1 MLLSALL
8 LLTST
13 VAVPTGAAQTVGD
26 IAVRDRL
33 IVDQENLL
41 NVYRCR
47 FGVDAQVVP
56 GGCSG
61 GVPIEPPA
69 NPPVFSGTP
78 TRHDLRVRDDLVAA
92 QEKLL
97 NTYRC
102 MFNIDT
108 QLVPGGCGGRA
119 ASYGY
124 WQLVEEERS
133 VGYALSSD
141 TRQGIAAVLHIYC
154 YFVSEEQNSKFV
166 RLFLP
171 GASGLNGTVSFDHAD
186 GPVLVQEWIAGE
198 FPEHTMLLNLGEEN
212 VAELFDY
219 LRRRRAGR
227 TSVGLEGER
236 WRRALFWIDGAADA
250 VAVVERVCT

>member
-1 MLLSALL
+1 M
-8 LLTST
+8 
-13 VAVPTGAAQTVGD
+13 
-26 IAVRDRL
+26 
-33 IVDQENLL
+33 
-41 NVYRCR
+41 
-47 FGVDAQVVP
+47 
-56 GGCSG
+56 
-61 GVPIEPPA
+61 
-69 NPPVFSGTP
+69 
-78 TRHDLRVRDDLVAA
+78 RDDLIAA

-124 WQLVEEERS
+124 WGLVEEERS

-141 TRQGIAAVLHIYC
+141 TGHGIAAVLRVYC
-154 YFVSEEQNSKFV
+154 SFVFEEQGSKFA
-166 RLFLP
+166 RLFVP
-171 GASGLNGTVSFDHAD
+171 GARGLNGTVSFDHAD

-198 FPEHTMLLNLGEEN
+198 LPEHTMLLNLGEEE

-236 WRRALFWIDGAADA
+236 WWRALFWIDGAADS
-250 VAVVERVCT
+250 VAAVERACA